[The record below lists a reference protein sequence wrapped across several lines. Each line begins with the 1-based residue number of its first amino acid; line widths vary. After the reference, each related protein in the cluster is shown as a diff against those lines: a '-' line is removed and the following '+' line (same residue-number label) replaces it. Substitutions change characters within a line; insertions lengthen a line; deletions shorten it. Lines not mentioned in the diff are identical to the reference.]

1 MRIAVLSL
9 HTSPAAQPGQ
19 GDAGGMNVYVRA
31 TAVELAR
38 AGHTVEI
45 FTADPLAP
53 TTGTVELA
61 PGVRLHQ
68 LDTAARDKTALAD
81 DVPALAAALA
91 AHPAFAGSDVIWAHY
106 WISALAGLA
115 LTGRSGPAEETDP
128 AEQPDATG
136 QSDPAPRLVVSFH
149 TIAAVKDRDTGAAL
163 EPAQRRRAEER
174 IAAGA
179 DLLVANTEAEAAD
192 MVALLGADPAR
203 IVTAMP
209 GVDLATFTPGPMHTA
224 RRAVGEQDAD
234 LLLLYVGR
242 MQHVKGT
249 DTAVE
254 ALAALTR
261 LDPVLAARTRL
272 VMLGEGTDPAALTAR
287 IDSAGLHG
295 RVEILPP
302 VPAAVLADW
311 YRAADLVLVP
321 SRSESFGFA
330 AAEAQA
336 CGAPVVASA
345 VGGLT
350 HVVEAG
356 RTGLL
361 VAEDDPLTWAEGI
374 EALLCDPAA
383 RARMGAAAA
392 QRAREFDWR
401 TCAATVLAAVPAAP
415 DALPGTADARG
426 GGDR

>member
-9 HTSPAAQPGQ
+9 HTSPVAQPGQ

-53 TTGTVELA
+53 TTGTTELA

-81 DVPALAAALA
+81 EIPALAAALA
-91 AHPAFAGSDVIWAHY
+91 AHPAFAGSAVIWAHY
-106 WISALAGLA
+106 WISALTGLA
-115 LTGRSGPAEETDP
+115 LTERPG
-128 AEQPDATG
+128 
-136 QSDPAPRLVVSFH
+136 PAPRLVVSFH
-149 TIAAVKDRDTGAAL
+149 TIAAVKDRDTRAAL

-224 RRAVGEQDAD
+224 RRAVGEQAAD

-272 VMLGEGTDPAALTAR
+272 VMLGAASGEGTDPAALTAR
-287 IDSAGLHG
+287 IDAAGLHG

-302 VPAAVLADW
+302 VLAAVLADW

-401 TCAATVLAAVPAAP
+401 TCAATVLAAVPSAP

>member
-31 TAVELAR
+31 TAAELAR

-68 LDTAARDKTALAD
+68 LDTSARDKTALAD

-91 AHPAFAGSDVIWAHY
+91 AHPAYAGCELIWAHY

-115 LTGRSGPAEETDP
+115 LTEHPTPAPTP
-128 AEQPDATG
+128 G
-136 QSDPAPRLVVSFH
+136 PRLVVSFH

-163 EPAQRRRAEER
+163 EPAQRRQAEER

-192 MVALLGADPAR
+192 MVDLLGADPAR
-203 IVTAMP
+203 VVTAMP
-209 GVDLATFTPGPMHTA
+209 GVDLATFTPGPLHTA

-254 ALAALTR
+254 ALAALAR
-261 LDPVLAARTRL
+261 LDPMLAARTRL
-272 VMLGEGTDPAALTAR
+272 VMLGAASGEGTDPAAVSAR
-287 IDSAGLHG
+287 IDAAGLHG

-311 YRAADLVLVP
+311 YRAVDLVLVP

-361 VAEDDPLTWAEGI
+361 IAEDDPLTWAEGI

-415 DALPGTADARG
+415 DALPGTAEARG
-426 GGDR
+426 GGPR

>member
-9 HTSPAAQPGQ
+9 HTSPVAQPGQ

-53 TTGTVELA
+53 TTGTTELA

-68 LDTAARDKTALAD
+68 LDTAARDKTVLAD
-81 DVPALAAALA
+81 EIPALAAALA
-91 AHPAFAGSDVIWAHY
+91 AHPAFAGSAVIWAHY

-115 LTGRSGPAEETDP
+115 LTGRSGPA
-128 AEQPDATG
+128 
-136 QSDPAPRLVVSFH
+136 PRLVVSFH
-149 TIAAVKDRDTGAAL
+149 TIAAVKDRDTRAAL

-272 VMLGEGTDPAALTAR
+272 VMLGAASGEGTDPAALTAR
-287 IDSAGLHG
+287 IDAAGLHG

-401 TCAATVLAAVPAAP
+401 TCAATVLAAVPSAP